1 MTTPEY
7 RPIACDRYSELEL
20 LAMRRARV
28 VALLRGDDGALERH
42 AGRALDLVT
51 REGAEY
57 LVLDRSGADSVLLRL
72 DRLLELADPDGI
84 SIWCQNPDA
93 SQRNT

>member
-1 MTTPEY
+1 VTTPDY

-28 VALLRGDDGALERH
+28 VALLRGGDGALERH

-51 REGAEY
+51 RDGAEY
-57 LVLDRSGADSVLLRL
+57 LVLARSGADSALLRL
-72 DRLLELADPDGI
+72 DRLLELADPDGTL
-84 SIWCQNPDA
+84 IWCQNPDA
-93 SQRNT
+93 SQRNA